1 LTIYSSVI
9 MVVTFKLATHTKFWS
24 WIYVFS
30 IIIASLGLYVLHMWL
45 TNFTLT
51 DYVKGTTLVA
61 WTSL

>member
-1 LTIYSSVI
+1 

>member
-1 LTIYSSVI
+1 

-24 WIYVFS
+24 WIYVLS
-30 IIIASLGLYVLHMWL
+30 IVVTTIGFYILHMWL

-51 DYVKGTTLVA
+51 DYVYGTTKVA